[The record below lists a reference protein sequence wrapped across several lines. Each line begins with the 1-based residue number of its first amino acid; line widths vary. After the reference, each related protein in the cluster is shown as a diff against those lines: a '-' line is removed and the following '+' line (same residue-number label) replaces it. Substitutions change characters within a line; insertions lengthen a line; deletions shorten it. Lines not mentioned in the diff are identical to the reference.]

1 MLLQKMNL
9 KMKRWINIK
18 NKTKEKNIVKKKD
31 RVLKKLLYKYLS
43 EKENENE
50 KEYRRNCHKILFQW

>member
-18 NKTKEKNIVKKKD
+18 NKTKEKNIVKKK
-31 RVLKKLLYKYLS
+31 RQSTQEIV
-43 EKENENE
+43 
-50 KEYRRNCHKILFQW
+50 I